1 MNESIAKLKREASA
15 TEGKMKLV
23 YNICRFLTLHEANNT
38 CRGQSDVGDVVLFH
52 VPVENAWSG
61 VWYEGWRFK
70 GREAQSVF
78 CNAQMNREK
87 KHQQMRV

>member
-1 MNESIAKLKREASA
+1 
-15 TEGKMKLV
+15 MKLV
-23 YNICRFLTLHEANNT
+23 NYICRLHALHESNNT
-38 CRGQSDVGDVVLFH
+38 NRSKSDVSDVVLFH